1 MCRAV
6 ARLSRA
12 VPRAPRA
19 TRTVGGL
26 SASAARRARV
36 FAGGARLGFRSR
48 SALRCPFARGPARST
63 DAWVHPTPTLY
74 SLACDGPE
82 FIYRVAKTSADTLS
96 HRGPARARFYAMDAP
111 RYVLSSLT
119 SIASARPCCL
129 LLALA
134 LLLGRL
140 RPAGVRCTT
149 CHSRCSCPFS
159 SAPCGVEA
167 SSPCRCCSSRT
178 AAAARRARETREHAG
193 HAGHAGQAWGWQAWG
208 QKGGPSQGAGQGAH
222 RRPRATLIR

>member
-1 MCRAV
+1 MSGGRAALTGGAPGA
-6 ARLSRA
+6 ARDPHRGRTLRFRRASGAGLPGRGAFA
-12 VPRAPRA
+12 VPFRP
-19 TRTVGGL
+19 L
-26 SASAARRARV
+26 S
-36 FAGGARLGFRSR
+36 GARDGAVLM
-48 SALRCPFARGPARST
+48 RGY
-63 DAWVHPTPTLY
+63 WVHPTPTLY

-149 CHSRCSCPFS
+149 CHSGCSCPFS

-208 QKGGPSQGAGQGAH
+208 QRGGPSQGAGQGAH
-222 RRPRATLIR
+222 RRPRATQIR